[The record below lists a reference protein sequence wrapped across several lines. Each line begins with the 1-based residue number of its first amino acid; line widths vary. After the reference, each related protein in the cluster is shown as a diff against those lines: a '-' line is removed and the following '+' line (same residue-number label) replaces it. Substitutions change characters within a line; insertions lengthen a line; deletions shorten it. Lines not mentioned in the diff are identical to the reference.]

1 MCITFG
7 LPGGA
12 SGKEPT
18 CQCRRHKRCRFDPW
32 VGKIPWRRKWQT
44 TPVFLPRDSHGQRN
58 LVGYSL
64 WDHKELDITEQLSTD
79 TKVLHL
85 YALQIPSDNIIIFA
99 FNSHTYFNESKR
111 KKWAIYL
118 DIYHC
123 CLLYYCSFLISMLY
137 HFQLAWRNSFSIFL
151 RAVLL
156 NMNCLSFH
164 SS

>member
-1 MCITFG
+1 MGF
-7 LPGGA
+7 PGGA

-111 KKWAIYL
+111 KK
-118 DIYHC
+118 
-123 CLLYYCSFLISMLY
+123 
-137 HFQLAWRNSFSIFL
+137 
-151 RAVLL
+151 
-156 NMNCLSFH
+156 
-164 SS
+164 